1 MTGRLLGVL
10 CGIWLTNWSLGYLG
24 LVVWGVLRS
33 LGTFVGH
40 HEEAH
45 SKELDR
51 WLSQLALGISAE
63 EATVPGAYPTLGLL
77 PLLMANL

>member
-1 MTGRLLGVL
+1 M
-10 CGIWLTNWSLGYLG
+10 G

-40 HEEAH
+40 HGEAH

-63 EATVPGAYPTLGLL
+63 EATVPGAHPT
-77 PLLMANL
+77 